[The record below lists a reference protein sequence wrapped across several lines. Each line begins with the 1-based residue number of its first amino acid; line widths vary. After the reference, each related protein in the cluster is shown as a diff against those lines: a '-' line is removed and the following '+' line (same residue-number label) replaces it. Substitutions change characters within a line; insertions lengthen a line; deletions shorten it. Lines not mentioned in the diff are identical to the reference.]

1 MLNITILI
9 YTIIILNIKKIP
21 DYMVIY
27 DYPDN
32 ERKIHS
38 VPIPLIGG
46 LIFFL
51 SLVLNLIIFY
61 DNLNIGLRLFF
72 SLLFLSSFFLILG
85 LIDDKSSLTPT
96 KKTVTIL
103 IILLLVIPLNDKLI
117 VNTLIFKDFDLIIDL
132 NQANIFFTIFCIYF
146 FFNLVNFS
154 DGANGITLS
163 LGIFWL

>member
-1 MLNITILI
+1 MIDLWLNITILI
-9 YTIIILNIKKIP
+9 LSTLIILNIKKIP

-61 DNLNIGLRLFF
+61 DNLNI
-72 SLLFLSSFFLILG
+72 
-85 LIDDKSSLTPT
+85 
-96 KKTVTIL
+96 
-103 IILLLVIPLNDKLI
+103 
-117 VNTLIFKDFDLIIDL
+117 
-132 NQANIFFTIFCIYF
+132 
-146 FFNLVNFS
+146 
-154 DGANGITLS
+154 
-163 LGIFWL
+163 